1 MRTDNS
7 SCDTLDRIQPGF
19 ADTDPRTPERRSTRS
34 SNSSTR
40 SEQHRSFVP
49 GEQMPPTLGNEMAEF
64 LADIVHS
71 LVSSKLKRMADQT
84 SLRRDGSFAI
94 VELGSS
100 GKPLARLL
108 AVLNETVRR
117 VKPLELDLI
126 DRAAKRGQPRAVARW
141 KPPTS
146 ATATNERSNSN
157 SFTAIDPLQRSSTRQ
172 TAKPKALARPVALNC
187 YLIGG

>member
-64 LADIVHS
+64 PADIVHS
-71 LVSSKLKRMADQT
+71 LVSSKLKRMADQS
-84 SLRRDGSFAI
+84 SLRRDGPLAI

-126 DRAAKRGQPRAVARW
+126 DRAAKRGHPRIDLLSRGGSPPRQPRQQTNAATRIPSRRLIRFKDQAHVRRRSQRRW
-141 KPPTS
+141 
-146 ATATNERSNSN
+146 RG
-157 SFTAIDPLQRSSTRQ
+157 Q
-172 TAKPKALARPVALNC
+172 
-187 YLIGG
+187 